1 MLDDQAN
8 MPSHCSLHQT
18 TAFGMQVLENHKKLL
33 ERKQKELADF
43 KTTFKIQVKGAG
55 DEIQQQNVE
64 GKGLLVS

>member
-1 MLDDQAN
+1 
-8 MPSHCSLHQT
+8 
-18 TAFGMQVLENHKKLL
+18 MQVLENHKKLL

-55 DEIQQQNVE
+55 DDVQQQNVE